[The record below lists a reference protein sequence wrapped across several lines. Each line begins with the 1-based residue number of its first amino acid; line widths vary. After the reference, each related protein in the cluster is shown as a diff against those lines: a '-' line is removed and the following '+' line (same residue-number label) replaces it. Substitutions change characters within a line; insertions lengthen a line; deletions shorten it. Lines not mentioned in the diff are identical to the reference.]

1 MRPRLNERLQRRFEN
16 HAARTPSAIALID
29 GDVALDYRTLDRRA
43 NAVARRLRREGIG
56 REDRVA
62 LLLDRSADFVAAMLG
77 VLKAGAACVCI
88 DPGDP
93 RERVET
99 LLRSC
104 GAATVVEDRLLVT
117 EAASPPRTG
126 GDAGDLAFVFYTTGS
141 TGEPKGVMHTHR
153 SRGDRLRWEIEHYAI
168 APGDRVLLK
177 TPVSFARVVKETL
190 WALSSG
196 ATVVIA
202 RPGGQRDP
210 GYLADLIGRERV
222 TVAIFIPPQLALLLE
237 EERLDATA
245 LRLVIAEGE
254 PLPWPVYE
262 QFRARLPHVELF
274 NAYGLTEVS
283 TVAVWRGGE
292 RVETRRSAPSGRAAG
307 LPLYLLDDDGR
318 PAGTGEIYV
327 GGDGIARGYLGNAAE
342 TAARFLP
349 DPFSTT
355 PGARMYRTGDLGHL
369 HPDGTLEHL
378 GRADA
383 QVKLHGF
390 RVEPGE
396 IEHVLA
402 AHPGV
407 REAAAAVREDR
418 PGVKQL
424 VAYAV
429 TREDAPSASGLRRFL
444 EARLPSHLVPSR
456 IVLLSALP
464 RTPNGKVDRRA
475 LPPPPSDRPDLEA
488 SFVAPRDE
496 VERTLA
502 AIWERLLGISPIG
515 AEDDFFELGGYSLL
529 GALLFAEI
537 ERELGPR
544 LPLAALLGATTVARL
559 AEIVRA
565 HAQPAFSPLVVMQR
579 GAAPRT
585 PFFCVHGLFGNVL
598 CFRELARAMGDDQ
611 PFVALQAQALDP
623 AQVPLTTVEEMASY
637 YLTHVRAMQP
647 RGPYCLG
654 GYSFGGMV
662 AFEMAQQ
669 LTAAGERVALLA
681 LIDASSAEAHRGVV
695 PFYYTTYVR
704 ARGGAFALDRLVS
717 DGRLTRNPKPWKLR
731 ELPDDALLQYRVV
744 ELATTAATRA
754 YRPRPYPNG
763 ADLIRATGQDS
774 RLAYEPQAGWGRIVE
789 GLRIHDVP
797 GDHVTLLSPPWVNAV
812 GERLRACVDRAQS

>member
-1 MRPRLNERLQRRFEN
+1 MRPRLNERLQRRFET
-16 HAARTPSAIALID
+16 HAATTPSAIALID
-29 GDVALDYRTLDRRA
+29 GDLVLDYRTLDRRA
-43 NAVARRLRREGIG
+43 NAVARRLRGQGIG

-77 VLKAGAACVCI
+77 VLKAGAACVCM

-104 GAATVVEDRLLVT
+104 GAATVLTDRPLVA
-117 EAASPPRTG
+117 EAASPPRTA
-126 GDAGDLAFVFYTTGS
+126 GDAGNLAFVFYTTGS
-141 TGEPKGVMHTHR
+141 TGVPKGVMHTHR
-153 SRGDRLRWEIEHYAI
+153 GRGDRLRWEIEQYAI

-196 ATVVIA
+196 AAVVIA

-210 GYLADLIGRERV
+210 AYLADLIDRERV

-254 PLPWPVYE
+254 PLPWPVHE

-292 RVETRRSAPSGRAAG
+292 RVATRSAPSGRAAG
-307 LPLYLLDDDGR
+307 LPLYLLD
-318 PAGTGEIYV
+318 GEIYV
-327 GGDGIARGYLGNAAE
+327 GGDGLARGYLGNAAE

-349 DPFSTT
+349 DPFSKA
-355 PGARMYRTGDLGHL
+355 PGARMYRTGDLGSL

-424 VAYAV
+424 VAYVAA
-429 TREDAPSASGLRRFL
+429 REDAPSASGLRRFL
-444 EARLPSHLVPSR
+444 EARLPAHLVPSR
-456 IVLLSALP
+456 IVLLAALP

-475 LPPPPSDRPDLEA
+475 LPPPPPERPDLER
-488 SFVAPRDE
+488 SFAAPRDE

-515 AEDDFFELGGYSLL
+515 IEDGFFELGGYSLL
-529 GALLFAEI
+529 GALLFAEV
-537 ERELGPR
+537 ERETGRR
-544 LPLAALLGATTVARL
+544 LPLAALLRATTVARQ
-559 AEIVRA
+559 AELLRA
-565 HAQPAFSPLVVMQR
+565 HAQPAFSPLVVIQR
-579 GAAPRT
+579 GAGGRT

-611 PFVALQAQALDP
+611 PFVALQSQALDP
-623 AQVPLTTVEEMASY
+623 AQVPLTTVEAMASY
-637 YLTHVRAMQP
+637 YLAHVRAMQP
-647 RGPYCLG
+647 RGPYALG

-669 LTAAGERVALLA
+669 LADAGEPVALLA
-681 LIDASSAEAHRGVV
+681 LIDASSPGAHRGVV

-704 ARGGAFALDRLVS
+704 ARGGAFAVDRLVS

-731 ELPDDALLQYRVV
+731 ELPDDALLQYRAV
-744 ELATTAATRA
+744 ELATSAATRA
-754 YRPRPYPNG
+754 YRPRPYRDD
-763 ADLIRATGQDS
+763 AHLIRATGQDS
-774 RLAYEPQAGWGRIVE
+774 RLAYEPQAGWGRIVG

-797 GDHVTLLSPPWVNAV
+797 GDHVTLLSPPWVTAL
-812 GERLRACVDRAQS
+812 GERLRACVDHAPS

>member
-1 MRPRLNERLQRRFEN
+1 MRPRLNERLQRRFET
-16 HAARTPSAIALID
+16 HAARTPSAIAVID
-29 GDVALDYRTLDRRA
+29 GDNALDYRTLDRRA
-43 NAVARRLRREGIG
+43 NAVARRLRRQGIG
-56 REDRVA
+56 REHRVA

-88 DPGDP
+88 DPADP

-99 LLRSC
+99 LLRSS
-104 GAATVVEDRLLVT
+104 GAAMVLQDRPLVA
-117 EAASPPRTG
+117 EAASAPRTA

-141 TGEPKGVMHTHR
+141 TGVPKGVMHTHR
-153 SRGDRLRWEIEHYAI
+153 GRGDRLRWEIAQYAI

-196 ATVVIA
+196 AAVVIA

-210 GYLADLIGRERV
+210 AYLADLIVRERV
-222 TVAIFIPPQLALLLE
+222 TVAVFIPPQLALLLE
-237 EERLDATA
+237 EERLEAAA

-254 PLPWPVYE
+254 PLPWPVHE
-262 QFRARLPHVELF
+262 RFRARLPHVELF

-292 RVETRRSAPSGRAAG
+292 GVATRSAPSGRAAG

-318 PAGTGEIYV
+318 PAETGEIYA
-327 GGDGIARGYLGNAAE
+327 GGHGIARGYLGNAAE

-349 DPFSTT
+349 DPFSPA
-355 PGARMYRTGDLGHL
+355 PGARMYRTGDLGRL

-396 IEHVLA
+396 IEQVLA

-407 REAAAAVREDR
+407 REAAAAVREER

-424 VAYAV
+424 VAYVAP
-429 TREDAPSASGLRRFL
+429 REDAPSAPDLRRFL
-444 EARLPSHLVPSR
+444 EARLPAHLVPSR
-456 IVLLSALP
+456 IVLLAALP

-475 LPPPPSDRPDLEA
+475 LPPPPSERPDLER

-496 VERTLA
+496 VERMLA

-515 AEDDFFELGGYSLL
+515 IEDDFFELGGYSLL
-529 GALLFAEI
+529 GALLFADV
-537 ERELGPR
+537 EREIGRR
-544 LPLAALLGATTVARL
+544 LPLAALLRATTVARQ
-559 AEIVRA
+559 AELLRE
-565 HAQPAFSPLVVMQR
+565 HAQPAFSPLVVMQN
-579 GAAPRT
+579 GAGGRT

-611 PFVALQAQALDP
+611 PFVALQSQALDP
-623 AQVPLTTVEEMASY
+623 AQAPLTTVEEMASY
-637 YLTHVRAMQP
+637 YLAHVRAMQP
-647 RGPYCLG
+647 RGPYAFG

-662 AFEMAQQ
+662 AFEMARQ
-669 LTAAGERVALLA
+669 LAAAGEPVALLA
-681 LIDASSAEAHRGVV
+681 LIDASSPDAHRGVV

-704 ARGGAFALDRLVS
+704 AGGSAFALDRLVS

-731 ELPDDALLQYRVV
+731 ELPDDALLQYRAV
-744 ELATTAATRA
+744 ELATSAATRA
-754 YRPRPYPNG
+754 YRPRPYRG
-763 ADLIRATGQDS
+763 EADLLRATGQDS
-774 RLAYEPQAGWGRIVE
+774 RLAYEPQAGWGRVVG
-789 GLRIHDVP
+789 GLRIHDVA
-797 GDHVTLLSPPWVNAV
+797 GDHVTLLSPPWVTEL